1 MHLLRESRLFFVC
14 GAFSELKFG
23 LLGGKVIKRLKSV
36 AEESDVGQ
44 IGELVLAN
52 FAYDL
57 VRVNLCSILDYS
69 GILG

>member
-1 MHLLRESRLFFVC
+1 MHLLRKSGLFFVC
-14 GAFSELKFG
+14 GAFSKLKFG

-36 AEESDVGQ
+36 AEEGDVGQ
-44 IGELVLAN
+44 IGELVLAD

-69 GILG
+69 GVLG